1 MANHSRRK
9 KCGVTGHLTHGHG
22 RAIIRV
28 NVFKYLIRIRRHTML
43 ENEYGSDY
51 SSWRKRIFDEGY
63 ASGLR
68 KGVCT
73 ACVRIYRNLSR
84 ADKIQQRENLLETD
98 FFQEIHR
105 FHQKYGNISIE
116 HMVRHLLTE
125 SEYLIGWLD

>member
-1 MANHSRRK
+1 
-9 KCGVTGHLTHGHG
+9 
-22 RAIIRV
+22 
-28 NVFKYLIRIRRHTML
+28 ML

-105 FHQKYGNISIE
+105 FHQKYGNIPIE